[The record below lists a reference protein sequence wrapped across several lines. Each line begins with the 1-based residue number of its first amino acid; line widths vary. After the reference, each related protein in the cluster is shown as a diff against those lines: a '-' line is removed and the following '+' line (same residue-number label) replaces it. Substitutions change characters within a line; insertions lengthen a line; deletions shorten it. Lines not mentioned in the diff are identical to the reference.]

1 MQVAISTKN
10 QFGNYNTRVLT
21 FKNHTHLDNYLRVVL
36 RSSSKLIGHEILDD
50 L

>member
-21 FKNHTHLDNYLRVVL
+21 FKTHKHLDNYLKVVV